1 MLSTSNPLLHSAIL
15 NLDVE
20 NCKDL
25 LKDNKISD
33 INEFAEL
40 IRDILIT
47 PKINEYRSSF
57 DRAVQIL
64 DVFLDQGLSLDVYK
78 LPEDIFHRLLMEY
91 PETTY
96 KVIDDFQKK
105 INKDSFPNYVEFL
118 KKNLHAMLYSYSV
131 LGFRDENGPAFKKN
145 FDLIFKFLGQNQVD
159 YTKAPEFEFMQGYDS
174 SSFWHLMQ
182 TLVQNDCVMSF
193 QSLREWPVVSQSIE
207 LLESK
212 AIDEDSPAIFSK
224 IWLAN
229 AKNMSLDET
238 FSKIGS
244 LYNKQAHKC
253 IAVLMENLD
262 LNDEVIKRIRNLR
275 TVTSKDMFN
284 AYMSGDF
291 RKLKNRDNGKVILAL
306 FKNNYRLAAIE
317 VFDPARFNSADEKE
331 VKERIRDLFLNLFAS
346 TPFDKINKLV
356 TALPI
361 DHPHL
366 QIINEVYLKVKTEY
380 CQAAPCFSRYVKPQH
395 IDKLK
400 GFYGN
405 KAGKINDDIQ
415 FGAKR
420 MELVYE
426 LNKLLS
432 NSTHYVTP
440 SKPPFN
446 SLLPSSS
453 KTQLAAFALE
463 KLSEFLLQTGRSK
476 EVSRLRES
484 EDFGTPVKAQ
494 YSFALPLIR
503 NVFYFSDDVKLNKHD
518 YSVSYGLFYNDLQ
531 VNNIMETKQIWSGP
545 IDETHAAPN
554 IVWTHGLA
562 PLNATWPNIENLF
575 AEIWSMD
582 LSFAGKYSDYR
593 DKLTVFYEKL
603 AELSWLIGN
612 TQPLERGTG
621 SFAETV
627 VALMHVHH
635 GLNPPILKN
644 DFPQLDVLNITFPLE
659 TYKNIF
665 PYFFEPSTVPKHLR
679 SFTNIPEMEK
689 LSISQQIQ
697 HLFTQFQRQ
706 QPNNPGYELDE
717 LSIANILKNHATK
730 NKPPKFS
737 FLNPEK
743 DLLAK
748 TSNYYFSLF
757 NKADNPEQKILLVL
771 TILQFSKNK
780 NLQLDIAKQI
790 CRDNFISC
798 TNTMDREQIIN
809 NALHFIKTAALENAE
824 NIDGKT
830 ISTWEHAAKQIAK
843 TEQEEPERIVL
854 PKFENIL
861 TKHDT
866 DPRQE
871 ILTLPD
877 KTKVHIS
884 IMKIPVN
891 EREENILA
899 VYTVLKNDELLRNQD
914 GSVPTII
921 KDIRDMVG
929 KIDPSKEENIAN
941 AIIEIKRKIAENK
954 DNNYNQN
961 AHDVIKAFA
970 KPSCCDFQKIR
981 AALSANPAIEEI
993 MNSVRVE
1000 RQLKI

>member
-1 MLSTSNPLLHSAIL
+1 
-15 NLDVE
+15 
-20 NCKDL
+20 
-25 LKDNKISD
+25 
-33 INEFAEL
+33 
-40 IRDILIT
+40 
-47 PKINEYRSSF
+47 
-57 DRAVQIL
+57 
-64 DVFLDQGLSLDVYK
+64 
-78 LPEDIFHRLLMEY
+78 MEY
-91 PETTY
+91 PDTTY
-96 KVIDDFQKK
+96 KVIDDFQKQ
-105 INKDSFPNYVEFL
+105 INDDSLPNYVKFL

-131 LGFRDENGPAFKKN
+131 LGFRDENGPAFKKCLE
-145 FDLIFKFLGQNQVD
+145 LIFKFLGQNQVD
-159 YTKAPEFEFMQGYDS
+159 YTTAPGFEFMEGYDS
-174 SSFWHLMQ
+174 SSFWRLMQ
-182 TLVQNDCVMSF
+182 TLVQNDCVISF
-193 QSLREWPVVSQSIE
+193 QSLREWPFVSQSIE
-207 LLESK
+207 LLEIEASDK
-212 AIDEDSPAIFSK
+212 DSPAIFSK

-253 IAVLMENLD
+253 IAVIMENLD
-262 LNDEVIKRIRNLR
+262 LNDEVIKRIRNVR
-275 TVTSKDMFN
+275 TVTSNDKFN
-284 AYMSGDF
+284 AYISGDF
-291 RKLKNRDNGKVILAL
+291 RKLKNRDNGKLILAL
-306 FKNNYRLAAIE
+306 FKNHYRLAAIE
-317 VFDPARFNSADEKE
+317 VFDPDRFNSADEKE
-331 VKERIRDLFLNLFAS
+331 VKEKIRDLFLNLFAS

-356 TALPI
+356 TALPK

-366 QIINEVYLKVKTEY
+366 QTIKEVYSKVKTEY
-380 CQAAPCFSRYVKPQH
+380 CDAAPCFSRYVKPQH

-400 GFYGN
+400 EFYGN

-420 MELVYE
+420 MELVHE

-432 NSTHYVTP
+432 NSTYHVTP
-440 SKPPFN
+440 SKLPFN

-453 KTQLAAFALE
+453 KTYLAAFVLE
-463 KLSEFLLQTGRSK
+463 KVSEFLLQTGRSDA
-476 EVSRLRES
+476 VGRLRES
-484 EDFGTPVKAQ
+484 EDYNTPVRAQ
-494 YSFALPLIR
+494 YAFALPLIR
-503 NVFYFSDDVKLNKHD
+503 NVFYFSDDVRLNKKG

-531 VNNIMETKQIWSGP
+531 VNSIEETRYTWSGP
-545 IDETHAAPN
+545 VDETNVAPN
-554 IVWTHGLA
+554 LMWQHGLA

-582 LSFAGKYSDYR
+582 LSFAEKYSDYR

-635 GLNPPILKN
+635 GLNPPILKS

-679 SFTNIPEMEK
+679 SFTNIPEMEN
-689 LSISQQIQ
+689 LPISQQIQ

-717 LSIANILKNHATK
+717 ISVANILKNHATK
-730 NKPPKFS
+730 NKPPTFS

-743 DLLAK
+743 ALLAK

-757 NKADNPEQKILLVL
+757 NKADNPEQKILLLL

-798 TNTMDREQIIN
+798 TKIMDREQIIN
-809 NALHFIKTAALENAE
+809 NALHFIKTTALENTE
-824 NIDGKT
+824 KIDEKT
-830 ISTWEHAAKQIAK
+830 IATWEQTAKQIAEA
-843 TEQEEPERIVL
+843 EQENPEKIVL

-861 TKHDT
+861 IKQDT
-866 DPRQE
+866 DTRQE
-871 ILTLPD
+871 IPTLPD
-877 KTKVHIS
+877 KTKLYIS

-899 VYTVLKNDELLRNQD
+899 VYTVSNNDELLTNQD

-921 KDIRDMVG
+921 KEIRDMVG

-941 AIIEIKRKIAENK
+941 TIIEIKRKIAENK
-954 DNNYNQN
+954 DNNYNEN
-961 AHDVIKAFA
+961 AHDFINAFA

-993 MNSVRVE
+993 MNAVRVE
-1000 RQLKI
+1000 KQLKT